1 MGFRTKRRAR
11 RLPDLIEK
19 LEEGRGMLK
28 QSAESPAGQ
37 QRDEEHRRASG
48 NLLVNSDKLIREAH
62 AYHEEFQE
70 QGAIS
75 DPPEFDDWYKHADAF
90 ANITKMTPDEYRRMR
105 AETDR
110 LPGGH

>member
-1 MGFRTKRRAR
+1 
-11 RLPDLIEK
+11 
-19 LEEGRGMLK
+19 MLK
-28 QSAESPAGQ
+28 QRAESPAGQ

-48 NLLVNSDKLIREAH
+48 NLIGDSDTLIREAR
-62 AYHEEFQE
+62 AYHDEFQE

-75 DPPEFDDWYKHADAF
+75 DHPEFDDWYKHADAF

-105 AETDR
+105 ALAYR

>member
-11 RLPDLIEK
+11 RLPSLIEK
-19 LEEGRGMLK
+19 LEEGRRMLK
-28 QSAESPAGQ
+28 QRAESPAGQ

-48 NLLVNSDKLIREAH
+48 NLIVDSDTLIREAR
-62 AYHEEFQE
+62 AYHDEFQE

-75 DPPEFDDWYKHADAF
+75 DHPEFDDWYKHADAF

-105 AETDR
+105 ALAYR
-110 LPGGH
+110 LPGGR